1 MNRYDMPSAFLARL
15 ARSLLMA
22 SIVLGAVAHAETMP
36 PPPPPPPPSAVEGDA
51 RVSILSRPSLE
62 PVEAAFKA
70 SGLRIAEPVLLITY
84 DADGLPTNIDIVKSS
99 RDRALDRA
107 ILDWAKQIRIATK
120 AAGMG
125 RLPFSFI
132 NEALPEDAG
141 SIPEIKVAEL
151 AFKPSLETVLRRFA
165 STPMSEASAEVHVD
179 HDDTGRVTAVRLVQ
193 SSGNAALDQ
202 AMLAWTKRMKLK
214 PGAAGTGRLPFEFK
228 KP

>member
-1 MNRYDMPSAFLARL
+1 MSRYDMRSIFPARF

-22 SIVLGAVAHAETMP
+22 SIFLGVAAHAETI
-36 PPPPPPPPSAVEGDA
+36 PPPPPPPPSPVEGDA

-84 DADGLPTNIDIVKSS
+84 DADGLPTDIDIVKSS
-99 RDRALDRA
+99 RNRALDRA
-107 ILDWAKQIRIATK
+107 IVDWAKQIRIATR

-125 RLPFSFI
+125 RIPFSFI
-132 NEALPEDAG
+132 NDSLPDDAG

-151 AFKPSLETVLRRFA
+151 TFKPSLEMVLRRFA
-165 STPMSEASAEVHVD
+165 STPMSAASAEVHVD
-179 HDDTGRVTAVRLVQ
+179 HDDTGAVTAVRLVRF
-193 SSGNAALDQ
+193 SGNAALDE
-202 AMLAWTKRMKLK
+202 AILAWTKRIKLK

>member
-1 MNRYDMPSAFLARL
+1 MIRYDLRSIVPGRL
-15 ARSLLMA
+15 ARSLLMS
-22 SIVLGAVAHAETMP
+22 SILLGAMAHAQTP
-36 PPPPPPPPSAVEGDA
+36 PPAPQQLPPSPVEDVA

-107 ILDWAKQIRIATK
+107 IVDWAKQIRIATK

-125 RLPFSFI
+125 RIPFSFI
-132 NEALPEDAG
+132 NDSLPDDAG

-151 AFKPSLETVLRRFA
+151 AFKPSLETVLRRFMSA
-165 STPMSEASAEVHVD
+165 PMSEASAVAHVD
-179 HDDTGRVTAVRLVQ
+179 HDDTGRVTAVHLVQ

-202 AMLAWTKRMKLK
+202 AILAWTKRIKLK

-228 KP
+228 RP